1 MMENH
6 ALVRIENVSTG
17 YENKVILNDIS
28 LTIHKNDFIGVIGP
42 NGGGKTTLI
51 RLILK
56 QIEPFSGTIG
66 YKEGLE
72 KKIGYLPQINNVDKD
87 FPISVEEVI
96 LSGLQSSK
104 GLFGKYGHKEKEK
117 VYRIMQECGI
127 EHIARKSI
135 GEISGGQ
142 LQRTFL
148 SRALISEPELL
159 ILDEPNTYVDN
170 KFEKELY
177 ELLKSLNKDMAIL
190 MVTHDLGTISSYV
203 KSIACVNRSLYY
215 HESNIISQ
223 EQLNS
228 YDCPILLV
236 THGEVPHTVLN
247 HHKT

>member
-1 MMENH
+1 MENH
-6 ALVRIENVSTG
+6 ELVRIENVSTG

-51 RLILK
+51 RLIL
-56 QIEPFSGTIG
+56 
-66 YKEGLE
+66 